1 MGLTNMWAVIRKLCE
16 FANFKEQRNE
26 MLSRKNKHE
35 QRQDEFI
42 FSLLYNRTRIKKQEQ
57 QQKQLGEIT

>member
-1 MGLTNMWAVIRKLCE
+1 
-16 FANFKEQRNE
+16 